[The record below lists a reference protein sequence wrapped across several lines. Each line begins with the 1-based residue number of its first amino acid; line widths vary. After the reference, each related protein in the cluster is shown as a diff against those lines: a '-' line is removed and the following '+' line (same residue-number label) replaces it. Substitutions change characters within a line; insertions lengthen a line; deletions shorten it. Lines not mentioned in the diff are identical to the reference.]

1 MELREYQ
8 SKLIEES
15 RQALGKTQRLLIV
28 APTGA
33 GKTLVMAHKLRN
45 FIEKGGSSSAVY
57 VVHRR
62 QLVEQ
67 TAAVLE
73 KNGVP
78 NGIVMAGYNTD
89 YNNRVF
95 VMSRDT
101 YLRRRD
107 WINLG
112 RVSLLIFDEAHIGI
126 DAQRRIAESLEAQYV
141 LGYTATPITLNGPG
155 MGSLYRGM
163 VHGPGYMQL
172 IELGHLVPTRW
183 LVAKELDTSGLR
195 VSRSTGDFVQEDV
208 VNLVKGEVLAD
219 LYSVYAEHAGKRNV
233 IFAPS
238 VDIASTIAA
247 RLGSMGY
254 RAAAIDWSTPSRERK
269 RILQGFKNGVIEAL
283 VNVDVFSEGW
293 DEPLV
298 DTIILANPT
307 KSLARHI
314 QRIGRGMRPAP
325 GKVYIRVIDLVG
337 ALRMHGTPEDIEGW
351 ELEEQRNPK
360 EKPRIVP
367 AVKRRGLC
375 PRCKR
380 EMRGPVCE
388 CGFRADYI
396 PTPADL
402 TVVGRYVIEE
412 HRGPREWTED
422 DKRLFYLQ
430 LLFYARKHNKKD
442 GMAAHMYRE
451 KFGEWPPFKWRDY
464 TPVPLTR
471 DVEKY
476 IKRRWIIWSKANS
489 KPLWNMMKR

>member
-1 MELREYQ
+1 MGLREYQ
-8 SKLIEES
+8 SRLIEES
-15 RQALGKTQRLLIV
+15 RQALGKSQRLLIV

-33 GKTLVMAHKLRN
+33 GKTLIMAHKLQR
-45 FIEKGGSSSAVY
+45 FLEKGGNGSAVY

-67 TAAVLE
+67 TSGVL
-73 KNGVP
+73 KANGVP
-78 NGIVMAGYNTD
+78 NGIVMAGYNAD
-89 YNNRVF
+89 YSSRVF

-101 YLRRRD
+101 YFRRRD

-112 RVSLLIFDEAHIGI
+112 QVSMLIFDEAHIGV
-126 DAQRRIAESLEAQYV
+126 DAQRRIAENLEAPFV
-141 LGYTATPITLNGPG
+141 LGYTATPITLSGPG
-155 MGSLYRGM
+155 MGSFYRNLLL
-163 VHGPGYMQL
+163 GPTYMEL

-195 VSRSTGDFVQEDV
+195 VSRSTGDYVQEDV
-208 VNLVKGEVLAD
+208 VRLVRGEVLAD
-219 LYSVYAEHAGKRNV
+219 LYSVYAEHAGRRNV

-254 RAAAIDWSTPSRERK
+254 RAAAIDWSTPQRERQ
-269 RILQGFKNGVIEAL
+269 RILAEFKAGTIGAL

-325 GKVYIRVIDLVG
+325 GKLYVRVIDLVG
-337 ALRMHGTPEDIEGW
+337 ALRMHGAPEDIEGW
-351 ELEEQRNPK
+351 ELEEQRDPK
-360 EKPRIVP
+360 QKTQGGSP
-367 AVKRRGLC
+367 VKRRGLC

-380 EMRGPVCE
+380 EMKGPVCE

-396 PTPADL
+396 PTPTDL
-402 TVVGRYVIEE
+402 TVVGRYVVEE
-412 HRGPREWTED
+412 QRGPREWTEE

-430 LLFYARKHNKKD
+430 LLFYARKYGKKD
-442 GMAAHMYRE
+442 GWAAHAYRE
-451 KFGEWPPFKWRDY
+451 RFGDWPPFAWRDY
-464 TPVPLTR
+464 TPVPLTV

-476 IKRRWIIWSKANS
+476 IKRRWILWSKASS
-489 KPLWNMMKR
+489 KPLWNMRKR